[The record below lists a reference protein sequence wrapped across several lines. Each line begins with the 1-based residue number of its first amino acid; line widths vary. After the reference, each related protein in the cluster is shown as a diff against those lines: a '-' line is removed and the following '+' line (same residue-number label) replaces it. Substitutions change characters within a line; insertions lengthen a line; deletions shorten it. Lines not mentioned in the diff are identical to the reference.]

1 MTLTYRF
8 GIFELSIFQPD
19 EGYQMNKFAKALL
32 LAIVFAAPV
41 AISAPAVQAKTATS
55 GNTASTAVKS
65 EAGTKSMKHHK
76 RYKHHRTTTSM
87 RKSAMKPTTSTSK

>member
-1 MTLTYRF
+1 MTLTYLF
-8 GIFELSIFQPD
+8 GIVGLSIFQPD

-55 GNTASTAVKS
+55 VNTANKSVKS
-65 EAGTKSMKHHK
+65 HAGTKSSKHRKH
-76 RYKHHRTTTSM
+76 YKHRTGSM
-87 RKSAMKPTTSTSK
+87 HKSAVKPSASTSK